1 MWQQKKQRCGNPKAV
16 GDRLDGSKP
25 VDFPEGFSTGSSLSK
40 KHITGWWCNNHL
52 EKYEFVNGKDDIPYM
67 KWKIIHSCLKHF
79 ETTNQISVVD
89 DLRSGSERF
98 PLWDPILE
106 DSESKYIHATVQWT
120 PAVTQPPPPPHLQ
133 HHSAHGSMFVGDPQ
147 RSQWRA
153 RWHLPRWCHGG
164 RKVGNLEMRE
174 MASNYPGNTFG
185 KFFGEGFF
193 LCFFSGN
200 TQKVGI

>member
-1 MWQQKKQRCGNPKAV
+1 MGPKLWIFP
-16 GDRLDGSKP
+16 G
-25 VDFPEGFSTGSSLSK
+25 DFPLAVRWTKNTLLVGGAITILKNMSSSMGRMTS
-40 KHITGWWCNNHL
+40 HI
-52 EKYEFVNGKDDIPYM
+52 YPYM

-106 DSESKYIHATVQWT
+106 GSESKYIHATVQWT
-120 PAVTQPPPPPHLQ
+120 PAVTQPPPPPPQPRLQ
-133 HHSAHGSMFVGDPQ
+133 HHSPHGSMLVGDPQ

-164 RKVGNLEMRE
+164 RKVGTLEMRE
-174 MASNYPGNTFG
+174 MASNYHPGNTFG
-185 KFFGEGFF
+185 NFFGEGFF
-193 LCFFSGN
+193 W
-200 TQKVGI
+200 